1 MSDPDDFED
10 LLENFI
16 GASPARKTPTEPK
29 KGPVKLEQKKEPEL
43 KKAPSSNETST
54 GKRKVF
60 KIEKDID
67 WCDDNPRELLLEQH
81 VKKSSIDSTVTMDG
95 LLGSGNLE
103 GKRPP
108 TGERKLDSN
117 QPK

>member
-16 GASPARKTPTEPK
+16 GALLARKTPESK
-29 KGPVKLEQKKEPEL
+29 NEPVKLEQNKEPEL
-43 KKAPSSNETST
+43 QKAPSPNETST
-54 GKRKVF
+54 SERKVF

-67 WCDDNPRELLLEQH
+67 WGDDNPTDLLLEQH

-108 TGERKLDSN
+108 TGGRKLDSN
-117 QPK
+117 EPK

>member
-1 MSDPDDFED
+1 MFDPDDFED

-16 GASPARKTPTEPK
+16 GASPVRKTPTEPK
-29 KGPVKLEQKKEPEL
+29 NKPVKLEQKNEPEL
-43 KKAPSSNETST
+43 QKAPSPNETST
-54 GKRKVF
+54 GKRKVL
-60 KIEKDID
+60 KVEKDID
-67 WCDDNPRELLLEQH
+67 WGDDNPTDLLLEQH

-108 TGERKLDSN
+108 TGGRKLDSN

>member
-16 GASPARKTPTEPK
+16 GSSPARKTPTEPK
-29 KGPVKLEQKKEPEL
+29 NEPIKLEEKMEL
-43 KKAPSSNETST
+43 ELQKAPLPNETST

-60 KIEKDID
+60 KIEKDVD
-67 WCDDNPRELLLEQH
+67 WGDDNPTDLLLEQH

-103 GKRPP
+103 GTRPP
-108 TGERKLDSN
+108 TGGRKLDSN
-117 QPK
+117 QTK

>member
-1 MSDPDDFED
+1 MELRLREKF
-10 LLENFI
+10 LLN
-16 GASPARKTPTEPK
+16 PK
-29 KGPVKLEQKKEPEL
+29 KEPVKLEQKNEPEL
-43 KKAPSSNETST
+43 QKAPSPNETST

-67 WCDDNPRELLLEQH
+67 WSDDSPTDLLLEQH
-81 VKKSSIDSTVTMDG
+81 VKKSSIDSTFTMDG

-103 GKRPP
+103 GKRFP
-108 TGERKLDSN
+108 TGGRKLDSN

>member
-1 MSDPDDFED
+1 MSDPDDFEG
-10 LLENFI
+10 LLEDFT

-29 KGPVKLEQKKEPEL
+29 IEPIKLEQKKEPDL
-43 KKAPSSNETST
+43 QKAPSRNETST

-67 WCDDNPRELLLEQH
+67 WGDDNNTDLLLEQH

>member
-16 GASPARKTPTEPK
+16 GSSPARKSPTEPK
-29 KGPVKLEQKKEPEL
+29 NEPVKLEQKTELDL
-43 KKAPSSNETST
+43 KKAPSPNETST

-67 WCDDNPRELLLEQH
+67 WGDDNPTEHPIIGAAREEIKHRFYCHHGWTSRFWKFGRQE
-81 VKKSSIDSTVTMDG
+81 T
-95 LLGSGNLE
+95 
-103 GKRPP
+103 
-108 TGERKLDSN
+108 SN
-117 QPK
+117 WWAKI